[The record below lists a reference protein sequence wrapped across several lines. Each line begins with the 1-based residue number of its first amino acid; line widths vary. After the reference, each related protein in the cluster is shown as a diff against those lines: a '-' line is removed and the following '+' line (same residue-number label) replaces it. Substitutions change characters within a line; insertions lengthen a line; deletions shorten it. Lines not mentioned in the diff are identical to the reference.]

1 MKILELYDEA
11 MGERPSVFYH
21 GSPYQFDKFDINRI
35 GSGDGLSKF
44 GHGLYFTDNIDM
56 AVYYAK
62 ELTKGKL
69 KETGFNL
76 YTVKI
81 FNLDEFYSWE
91 EETPT
96 HVAECI
102 VRKLIKAGKERDAE
116 LITNE
121 YEEYGNYWDLRT
133 MYDVLTHSLGGQ
145 KTASEW
151 FNICG
156 VSGVISDAITHR
168 GKIYTVYDDSL
179 IKILDVEKIQ

>member
-1 MKILELYDEA
+1 MKILEIYDEVI
-11 MGERPSVFYH
+11 GKRPDVFYH

-62 ELTKGKL
+62 ELTKGKA

-76 YTVKI
+76 YTVKL
-81 FNLDEFYSWE
+81 FNLNEFYEWE
-91 EETPT
+91 SETPQ

-102 VRKLIKAGKERDAE
+102 IRKLLKAGKESDAE

-133 MYDVLTHSLGGQ
+133 MYDILTHTLGNQ
-145 KTASEW
+145 KTVSEW
-151 FNICG
+151 LNICG
-156 VSGVISDAITHR
+156 VSGVISDAITHK

-179 IKILDVEKIQ
+179 IKIIDVEKIQ